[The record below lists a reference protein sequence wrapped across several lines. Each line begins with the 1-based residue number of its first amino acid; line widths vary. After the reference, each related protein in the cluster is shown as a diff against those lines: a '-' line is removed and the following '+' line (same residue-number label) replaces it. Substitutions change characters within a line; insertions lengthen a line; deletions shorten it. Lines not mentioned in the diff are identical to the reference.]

1 MFLRSWSFNL
11 LRTISNIPNRFI
23 HFEWSNAKQV
33 TSKGHLN
40 DNQYYFYVKTFKSQ
54 IQWWSS
60 LSIVIVIDF
69 RISILSAL
77 CSEFPALFS
86 IFDQFYCFFSI
97 IIFLFFSSFFQVS
110 NFYCMTAN
118 NRKQKRLVYLF
129 LISLHASD
137 FGWIFI
143 NDLNNW

>member
-11 LRTISNIPNRFI
+11 LRTISNIPNEFI

-97 IIFLFFSSFFQVS
+97 IIFLFFSSFFQVFIVWPQIIE
-110 NFYCMTAN
+110 NKNVWFTYF
-118 NRKQKRLVYLF
+118 LF
-129 LISLHASD
+129 HFMLQILGESS
-137 FGWIFI
+137 
-143 NDLNNW
+143 